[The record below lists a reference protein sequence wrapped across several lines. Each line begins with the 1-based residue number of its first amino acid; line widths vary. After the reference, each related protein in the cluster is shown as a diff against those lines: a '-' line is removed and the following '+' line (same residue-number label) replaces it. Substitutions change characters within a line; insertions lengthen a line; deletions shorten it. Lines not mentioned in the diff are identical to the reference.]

1 MSLEQVLAAIPH
13 RPPFLWVDEVV
24 ALDAAAKTIH
34 ARKFVDPETPCFAGH
49 YPDFPL
55 LPGVLVCAA
64 IYQSGAVLLATV
76 AKDQLRDGLIPV
88 LTRGRDSRFRR
99 MVRPGETLDLE
110 VEVEDGL
117 GTVFQLAGTAKVAGE
132 LAVKAK
138 FSVALVPHPG
148 A

>member
-1 MSLEQVLAAIPH
+1 MSREQVLAAIPH

-24 ALDAAAKTIH
+24 SLDPEAKSIH
-34 ARKFVDPETPCFAGH
+34 TRKFVDPETPCFAGH
-49 YPDFPL
+49 YPEFPL
-55 LPGVLVCAA
+55 LPGVLVCEA

-76 AKDQLRDGLIPV
+76 AKDQIKGGLIPV

-110 VEVEDGL
+110 VQVEDGL
-117 GTVFQLAGTAKVAGE
+117 GGVFQLSGTAKVDGE

-148 A
+148 E